1 MLEFEEYKVKLN
13 NIRPALDALK
23 DALKLEAAGK
33 EIEELERASEMRVSG
48 MMWKE
53 ARKFRKG

>member
-33 EIEELERASEMRVSG
+33 EIEELE
-48 MMWKE
+48 K
-53 ARKFRKG
+53 ARRKTMPRSAPPGTT

>member
-33 EIEELERASEMRVSG
+33 EIEELEDFTDEEFV
-48 MMWKE
+48 
-53 ARKFRKG
+53 KGGSA